1 MRLAVVACVGED
13 GERAPLRAYIRTQR
27 PMALDGL
34 RQLRGP
40 ELHAAVDKLATEF
53 ARWRGAPD
61 EGAARSG
68 AAAQAGAGPVRID
81 ESALRGISL
90 SQLRAFIAQ
99 AASRC
104 EAEGGVTAQTMTF
117 YDLTKHAI
125 EPLAQRTGLSVVE
138 TLASGPQ
145 PPVWCV
151 SHWWGEPVADFVK
164 CLEQHCADRWLEPS
178 AAFYWVSAFA
188 LRHGAVREEM
198 EGGMGAS
205 PFMRALQLTDG
216 MISVLDRRAVA
227 ISRAWC
233 ALELFVANLER
244 GSTYLHD
251 IYTPFEHSRGG
262 RPHAAVGLV
271 DGFAAID
278 RANPLSKSAAKSER
292 EAAFP
297 ADALARAESFELAR
311 AEASEPSDLAAIRA
325 WVGDE
330 APLLDATVRARFGI
344 VRLTQLVA
352 AGVPDGNVRL
362 RALLDALRCS
372 RLRKLSCELAQP
384 SAGAVARLCAS
395 LPASLAELRL
405 VSAGPSVALPIS
417 TSLRSDSLQLLC
429 VLNLPYCA
437 LGDEEGAELGAALG
451 AAGCR
456 LVELRLR
463 SNNVGPGGAVA
474 LAKALERNATLTYLN
489 LGENKVGVD
498 GASALA
504 KALERNRALT
514 TLELWHNDVGDE
526 GGVALASALEHN
538 SALLHLD
545 LGYNAVCDGAAVALA
560 KALERN
566 TALRTLWLRANQVS
580 TEGGIALGKAL
591 EHNRALTT
599 LDLKENKVGDC
610 AVALCKALER
620 TTSLVTLD
628 FGTDAAGAAP
638 QMALLLK
645 NGTGKECVILT

>member
-1 MRLAVVACVGED
+1 MRA
-13 GERAPLRAYIRTQR
+13 RAR
-27 PMALDGL
+27 
-34 RQLRGP
+34 
-40 ELHAAVDKLATEF
+40 
-53 ARWRGAPD
+53 
-61 EGAARSG
+61 ARSK
-68 AAAQAGAGPVRID
+68 P
-81 ESALRGISL
+81 
-90 SQLRAFIAQ
+90 
-99 AASRC
+99 
-104 EAEGGVTAQTMTF
+104 
-117 YDLTKHAI
+117 
-125 EPLAQRTGLSVVE
+125 
-138 TLASGPQ
+138 
-145 PPVWCV
+145 
-151 SHWWGEPVADFVK
+151 
-164 CLEQHCADRWLEPS
+164 
-178 AAFYWVSAFA
+178 
-188 LRHGAVREEM
+188 
-198 EGGMGAS
+198 
-205 PFMRALQLTDG
+205 
-216 MISVLDRRAVA
+216 RR
-227 ISRAWC
+227 RAWC

-463 SNNVGPGGAVA
+463 FVPRARRRAARQGPPSSARRALAPRARIARHVGAWRAHDGPTMRGAV
-474 LAKALERNATLTYLN
+474 
-489 LGENKVGVD
+489 
-498 GASALA
+498 
-504 KALERNRALT
+504 
-514 TLELWHNDVGDE
+514 
-526 GGVALASALEHN
+526 
-538 SALLHLD
+538 
-545 LGYNAVCDGAAVALA
+545 
-560 KALERN
+560 
-566 TALRTLWLRANQVS
+566 
-580 TEGGIALGKAL
+580 
-591 EHNRALTT
+591 
-599 LDLKENKVGDC
+599 
-610 AVALCKALER
+610 
-620 TTSLVTLD
+620 
-628 FGTDAAGAAP
+628 
-638 QMALLLK
+638 
-645 NGTGKECVILT
+645 